1 MIYAVGSGALFA
13 LPQYLAQLAKGY
25 DGPAKNILHELADTP
40 STYPLLTRLFTPPH
54 PRLGQYEVCTTPD
67 AIERIV
73 ADGGPGNGVHYAE
86 IEALLPAE
94 ALGAAGPYDR
104 SAVARLYGAR
114 RANVARGWR
123 QIGDRFEMVTLVS
136 PHPDASLTRLER
148 GTMVIVVRI
157 DLPALFRTI

>member
-1 MIYAVGSGALFA
+1 MAL
-13 LPQYLAQLAKGY
+13 GC
-25 DGPAKNILHELADTP
+25 D
-40 STYPLLTRLFTPPH
+40 PLLTRLFTPPH
-54 PRLGQYEVCTTPD
+54 PRLGQYEVCTSPD

-148 GTMVIVVRI
+148 GTMVIVIRI

>member
-1 MIYAVGSGALFA
+1 MRAHLALA
-13 LPQYLAQLAKGY
+13 C
-25 DGPAKNILHELADTP
+25 D
-40 STYPLLTRLFTPPH
+40 PLLTRLFTPPH
-54 PRLGQYEVCTTPD
+54 PQLGQYEVCTTPD

-73 ADGGPGNGVHYAE
+73 AEGGPGTGVRYAE

-123 QIGDRFEMVTLVS
+123 QVGDRFEMVTLVS

-148 GTMVIVVRI
+148 GTMVIRWNCDMQNAGCKLI
-157 DLPALFRTI
+157 ISE